1 MLGVIYSGSSDMA
14 GLRKIIHCDCDCFY
28 AAVEMR
34 DNPELRGRPLAVGGD
49 PMSRGVVAT
58 CNYEARRFGVRS
70 AMSSAKALQLCPE
83 LVFVKPDISKYQV
96 VSKKM
101 HEIFKQYTSVIEPLS
116 LDEAYLDVTNSD
128 YCNGSATL
136 IAEEIRSKVRAEL
149 NITISAGVAPN
160 KFLAKV
166 ASDWNKPDGLFVIR
180 PADVPEFVKTL
191 PVSKINGVGKVT
203 AAKLKVLGV
212 ETCGDLQRYSIL
224 ELSQKF
230 GKYGA
235 RLYSVATGLDE
246 RPVQE
251 SRTRKSI
258 SVEHTFPEDLPAIDS
273 VVDKLPL
280 LMEEL
285 RQRCKRKLGEPNRV
299 SKRFVKVKFFDFTQ
313 TTLEEKMTSIGEEWD
328 SLEAFRVLLENA
340 WYRGSKPVR
349 LLGVGVRLSDVSE
362 TSQLSLL

>member
-1 MLGVIYSGSSDMA
+1 M
-14 GLRKIIHCDCDCFY
+14 RKIIHCDCDCFY

-34 DNPELRGRPLAVGGD
+34 DNPKLMGHPLAVGGL
-49 PMSRGVVAT
+49 PSSRGVVAT
-58 CNYEARRFGVRS
+58 CNYEARRFGIHS
-70 AMSSAKALQLCPE
+70 AMSSSRAVKICPD
-83 LVFVKPDISKYQV
+83 LVFVKPNISKYQE
-96 VSKKM
+96 VSRKI
-101 HEIFKQYTSVIEPLS
+101 HEIFEQYTSIIEPLS
-116 LDEAYLDVTNSD
+116 LDEAYLDVSD
-128 YCNGSATL
+128 SGYCNGSATL
-136 IAEEIRSKVRAEL
+136 IAEEIRNKVRREL

-180 PADVPEFVKTL
+180 PSDVQSFVKIL

-212 ETCGDLQRYSIL
+212 ETCGDLQRYSLL

-235 RLYSVATGLDE
+235 RLYSVATGVDD
-246 RPVQE
+246 RPVQT
-251 SRTRKSI
+251 SRIRKSI
-258 SVEHTFPEDLPAIDS
+258 SVEHTFSEDLPAINS
-273 VVDKLPL
+273 IADKLPL

-285 RQRCKRKLGEPNRV
+285 RRRCKRKLEASGTV

-313 TTLEEKMTSIGEEWD
+313 TTLEEKMTLTGEEWD
-328 SLEAFRVLLENA
+328 SEDAFRILLEGA
-340 WYRGSKPVR
+340 WHRGDKPVR
-349 LLGVGVRLSDVSE
+349 LLGVGVRLSDGAGHE